1 MNTINRNLLSTTIVL
16 LFGFGLFFS
25 GTDGF
30 KAFTAEEAR
39 LLKLQEEKP
48 EVPDLVLEDSKGSSY
63 TWDEFRGKY
72 VFITFFYTAC
82 TTVCPQLETNMAKVY
97 EHVPRESL
105 GEDIVFLSISFAPD
119 QDTPAALTKYK
130 AYFGSDGEKWRMARI
145 TEEGELNALLEAFGV
160 IVIPDNNG
168 NFTHNSAFY
177 LVNREGRLQEVL
189 DYRDIDGA
197 AAVVDSYL
205 KMEAN

>member
-1 MNTINRNLLSTTIVL
+1 MNKVDRNLLSTIIVL
-16 LFGFGLFFS
+16 LFGLGLFFT

-39 LLKLQEEKP
+39 LLNLQDEKP

-63 TWDEFRGKY
+63 TWDEFQGKY

-97 EHVPRESL
+97 QQVPGDSL

-130 AYFGSDGEKWRMARI
+130 TYFGSDGETWRMARI
-145 TEEGELNALLEAFGV
+145 TDEGELNALLDAFGV

-177 LVNREGRLQEVL
+177 LVDREGRLQEVL
-189 DYRDIDGA
+189 DHSDINGA
-197 AAVVDSYL
+197 ADVVDSYL
-205 KMEAN
+205 KMEAD

>member
-1 MNTINRNLLSTTIVL
+1 MNKVNRNLLSITIVL
-16 LFGFGLFFS
+16 LFGLGLFLT

-30 KAFTAEEAR
+30 TAFTAEEAR

-63 TWDEFRGKY
+63 SWDEFQGKY

-97 EHVPRESL
+97 QQVPSESL
-105 GEDIVFLSISFAPD
+105 GDDIVFLSISFDSD
-119 QDTPAALTKYK
+119 QDTPETLNKYK
-130 AYFGSDGEKWRMARI
+130 AYFGSDGETWRMARI
-145 TEEGELNALLEAFGV
+145 NDEKELIELLKAFGV

-177 LVNREGRLQEVL
+177 LVDREGRLQEVL
-189 DYRDIDGA
+189 DYKDIDGA
-197 AAVVDSYL
+197 AEVVGSYL
-205 KMEAN
+205 KREAN

>member
-1 MNTINRNLLSTTIVL
+1 MNKVNRNLLSITIVL
-16 LFGFGLFFS
+16 LFGMGLFFT

-48 EVPDLVLEDSKGSSY
+48 EVPDLVLEDSKGASY
-63 TWDEFRGKY
+63 SWEELQGKY

-97 EHVPRESL
+97 QQVPNESL

-119 QDTPAALTKYK
+119 QDTPAALNKYQ
-130 AYFGSDGEKWRMARI
+130 AYFGSDGETWRMARI
-145 TEEGELNALLEAFGV
+145 TDEGELSALLEAFGV

-177 LVNREGRLQEVL
+177 LVDREGRLQEVL
-189 DYRDIDGA
+189 DYKDIDGA

-205 KMEAN
+205 IMEAN